1 MVLGQIVLHL
11 ATNVVY
17 KLLVW
22 LYTITM
28 VVSYVGAILSIVCG
42 GLDYTR
48 RSGYIICSLG
58 IIMNNKAYRIALWAI
73 MFALIF
79 VGMMLDRAVSL
90 ALPVS
95 MALIVLVVTFSCMF
109 TYNRWSDAIMAGLF
123 MGIASM
129 VKELIFPSVSFVYNI
144 NPLVSVLPRVAMAV
158 MAFATYRL
166 VLWCMHNSTNRRR
179 AHIVALV
186 CGVLVGLVTNTVLYL
201 SALNWYKQ
209 YLGDD
214 YTALSIIIKAVIY
227 TNIIPE
233 YLVSLIGVPFIA
245 PRVRR
250 AMHLGVEGKMI
261 ENNDSEVIA

>member
-1 MVLGQIVLHL
+1 
-11 ATNVVY
+11 
-17 KLLVW
+17 
-22 LYTITM
+22 
-28 VVSYVGAILSIVCG
+28 
-42 GLDYTR
+42 
-48 RSGYIICSLG
+48 
-58 IIMNNKAYRIALWAI
+58 MNNKAYRIALWAI
-73 MFALIF
+73 MLALII
-79 VGMMLDRAVSL
+79 VAMLLDRAISL

-109 TYNRWSDAIMAGLF
+109 TYNRWSDAVMAGLF
-123 MGIASM
+123 MGLASM

-144 NPLVSVLPRVAMAV
+144 NPLVSVVPRVAMAIV
-158 MAFATYRL
+158 AFGTYRL
-166 VLWCMHNSTNRRR
+166 VLWFMRNNTAKRR
-179 AHIVALV
+179 AHIVALA

-233 YLVSLIGVPFIA
+233 YLVSLVGVPFIV

-250 AMHLGVEGKMI
+250 ALHLGVSGI
-261 ENNDSEVIA
+261 LPTASEDNV